1 MDKNFQ
7 TVKEVLESAPVLSSP
22 DFAEPFV
29 MATDASQYG
38 VGAVLYQKIGG
49 RVKFIV
55 FGAKALKRGQKNYP
69 CTNALLSTSISKL
82 WGFKNSPHLLKLN
95 SSASS
100 SLFDDG

>member
-49 RVKFIV
+49 RVKFIA
-55 FGAKALKRGQKNYP
+55 FGAKALKRG
-69 CTNALLSTSISKL
+69 
-82 WGFKNSPHLLKLN
+82 
-95 SSASS
+95 
-100 SLFDDG
+100 